1 MRRYA
6 HDVARWKQVLPAA
19 GRGESG
25 VDLYG
30 MRAGLP
36 SQHEALLRRLQFPLA
51 WPASGLPF
59 DLWRVQAREA
69 FLQTLSSPPPKA
81 PYEVQVLATEDR
93 GSYQARKLSLN
104 ISADNRIGAYLLV
117 PKGPGP
123 FPAVVA
129 LHDHGAHF
137 SIGKEKVVKPFG
149 VSDAR
154 MADAT
159 DWVNKYYGGRWI
171 GDRLAERGYVVL
183 AIDVL
188 FWGDR
193 GRQEGIQYE
202 AQQQLAANML
212 QLGVTWAGTN
222 LWDDIRSAEFVQGL
236 PEVDPNRIGC
246 VGLSMGSNRCVAPG
260 RSDRYHPGGPG
271 HLLDGRHS
279 HADVRRQQPDDRAIG
294 LQHDSPGD
302 SQPAGLSRRG
312 LHCVSQADA
321 VLQRH

>member
-1 MRRYA
+1 
-6 HDVARWKQVLPAA
+6 
-19 GRGESG
+19 
-25 VDLYG
+25 
-30 MRAGLP
+30 
-36 SQHEALLRRLQFPLA
+36 
-51 WPASGLPF
+51 
-59 DLWRVQAREA
+59 
-69 FLQTLSSPPPKA
+69 
-81 PYEVQVLATEDR
+81 VLATEDR

-117 PKGPGP
+117 PKGLGP

-149 VSDAR
+149 VSVAR
-154 MADAT
+154 LADAT
-159 DWVNKYYGGRWI
+159 DWVNKYYGGQWI

-202 AQQQLAANML
+202 AQQQLAANLL

-246 VGLSMGSNRCVAPG
+246 VGLSMGSNRSWHLAAATDIVRAGLAICWMGDTPTLMSEGNNQTTGQSAF
-260 RSDRYHPGGPG
+260 SMIHPGIRN
-271 HLLDGRHS
+271 LLDFP
-279 HADVRRQQPDDRAIG
+279 DVACIACPKPMLFYNGTQDTLFPLAGVEACYARLHRVWQAQNAGDKLVTKLWPAPHEFNTDMQQEAFDWLDKQLKKP
-294 LQHDSPGD
+294 
-302 SQPAGLSRRG
+302 
-312 LHCVSQADA
+312 
-321 VLQRH
+321 